1 MTIPTRGDLLKSAES
16 FCNSFA
22 DKKPVEEVL
31 SHFSTTHATSCF
43 EHGLPALAP
52 FLGRTFTKP
61 AEYLGTIAKYLT
73 YKNMRFFA
81 YMVDVETRKV
91 GVQGSASFTWIET
104 EESWD
109 EVITYVLDF
118 DDEAKITDWRV
129 RADTGAAYL
138 AKEGKLKD
146 LRQQFDA
153 APGQHSTTGDP

>member
-1 MTIPTRGDLLKSAES
+1 MTTTTREDLLKSAAS
-16 FCNSFA
+16 FCSTFA

-61 AEYLGTIAKYLT
+61 AEYLGVIAKYLT
-73 YKNMRFFA
+73 YKNMKFFA

-91 GVQGSASFTWIET
+91 NVQGRANFTWMET
-104 EESWD
+104 NESWD
-109 EVITYVLDF
+109 EVFTYVLDF
-118 DDEAKITDWRV
+118 DDEAKITDWNV
-129 RADTGAAYL
+129 WADSGAAYL

-146 LRQQFDA
+146 LEK
-153 APGQHSTTGDP
+153 

>member
-1 MTIPTRGDLLKSAES
+1 MTATTRGDLLKSAES
-16 FCNSFA
+16 FCSAFA

-61 AEYLGTIAKYLT
+61 AEYLDTIAKYLT
-73 YKNMRFFA
+73 YKNMKFFA

-91 GVQGSASFTWIET
+91 CVQGSADFTWIET
-104 EESWD
+104 GESWD
-109 EVITYVLDF
+109 EVLTYVLDF
-118 DDEAKITDWRV
+118 DDEAKVTDWRV
-129 RADTGAAYL
+129 WADTGAAYL

-146 LRQQFDA
+146 LKQIR
-153 APGQHSTTGDP
+153 HSSCTSCRDK

>member
-1 MTIPTRGDLLKSAES
+1 MTTTTREDLLKSAAS
-16 FCNSFA
+16 FCSTFA

-61 AEYLGTIAKYLT
+61 AEYLGVIAKYLAD
-73 YKNMRFFA
+73 KNMKFFA

-91 GVQGSASFTWIET
+91 NVQGRANFTWIET
-104 EESWD
+104 NESWD
-109 EVITYVLDF
+109 EVFTYVLDF
-118 DDEAKITDWRV
+118 DDEAKITDWNV
-129 RADTGAAYL
+129 WADSGAAYL

-146 LRQQFDA
+146 LEE
-153 APGQHSTTGDP
+153 

>member
-1 MTIPTRGDLLKSAES
+1 MTTTTREDLLKSAAS
-16 FCNSFA
+16 FCSTFA

-61 AEYLGTIAKYLT
+61 AEYLGVIAKYLA
-73 YKNMRFFA
+73 YKNMKFFA

-91 GVQGSASFTWIET
+91 NVQGRANFTWIET
-104 EESWD
+104 NESWD
-109 EVITYVLDF
+109 EVFTYVLDF
-118 DDEAKITDWRV
+118 DDEAKVTDWNV
-129 RADTGAAYL
+129 WADSGAAYL

-146 LRQQFDA
+146 LEK
-153 APGQHSTTGDP
+153 